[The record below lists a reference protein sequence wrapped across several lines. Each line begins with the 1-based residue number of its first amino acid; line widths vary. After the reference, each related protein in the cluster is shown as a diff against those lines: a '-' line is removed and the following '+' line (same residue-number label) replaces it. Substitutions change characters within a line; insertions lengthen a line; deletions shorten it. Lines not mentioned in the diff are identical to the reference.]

1 MPERIHLPNDDP
13 SKKLEET
20 MQKVSRVVSLTGSGL
35 MLVGLFV
42 YFSSSTN
49 YALPGEPVI
58 PLQNF
63 LQSGGDPL
71 SLVLMST
78 GILLFALLPLLR
90 VILALWTYSSKKA
103 WLNTLASFI
112 VFLELLFSMHTGA

>member
-1 MPERIHLPNDDP
+1 MPEHAHLPNDDP
-13 SKKLEET
+13 SQKLEET
-20 MQKVSRVVSLTGSGL
+20 MQKVSRVVSLTGLGL
-35 MLVGLFV
+35 MLAGLFT
-42 YFSSSTN
+42 YFIGSTN
-49 YALPGEPVI
+49 FSLPGEPVI

-63 LQSGGDPL
+63 LQAGGDPL
-71 SLVLMST
+71 SLVLMSS

-112 VFLELLFSMHTGA
+112 VFLELLFSMRTGA

>member
-1 MPERIHLPNDDP
+1 MPEHAHLPNDDP
-13 SKKLEET
+13 SQKLEET
-20 MQKVSRVVSLTGSGL
+20 MQKVSRVVSLTGLGL
-35 MLVGLFV
+35 MLAGLFA
-42 YFSSSTN
+42 YFISSTHFS
-49 YALPGEPVI
+49 LPGEPVI
-58 PLQNF
+58 PLQDF
-63 LQSGGDPL
+63 LQAGGDPL

-112 VFLELLFSMHTGA
+112 VFLELLFSMRTGA

>member
-1 MPERIHLPNDDP
+1 MPEHEHLPNDDP
-13 SKKLEET
+13 SQKLEET
-20 MQKVSRVVSLTGSGL
+20 MQKVSRVVSLTGLGL
-35 MLVGLFV
+35 MLAGLIA

-49 YALPGEPVI
+49 YSLPGEPVI
-58 PLQNF
+58 PLQNY
-63 LQSGGDPL
+63 LQAGGDPL

-112 VFLELLFSMHTGA
+112 VFLELLFSMRTGA